1 MIDLM
6 IALKNY
12 GTYAILS
19 DCFLN
24 GFAKRTKDS
33 DRSKYIPCLLKHE
46 LVEIVPADDSMMR
59 FVRFE
64 NEQSKQNY
72 IEQRYFLKITE
83 KGKFAYHFFTMY
95 WNSLTNERKRAE
107 EALAVERK
115 RIATALL
122 KNIGLDLAD
131 MIDSND
137 DQ

>member
-1 MIDLM
+1 MLDLM

-12 GTYAILS
+12 CTYMILS

-24 GFAKRTKDS
+24 GYAKRTKES
-33 DRSKYIPCLLKHE
+33 EKAKYIPCLLKHE
-46 LVEIVPADDSMMR
+46 LVEIVPADHSMMR

-72 IEQRYFLKITE
+72 IDQRYFLKITE
-83 KGKFAYHFFTMY
+83 KGIFAYHLIDMY
-95 WNSLTNERKRAE
+95 LIRLQNEKKRAE
-107 EALAVERK
+107 EALLNERK

-131 MIDSND
+131 MIDSEE
-137 DQ
+137 

>member
-12 GTYAILS
+12 GTYTILA

-24 GFAKRTKDS
+24 GFAKRTKES
-33 DRSKYIPCLLKHE
+33 EKAKYIPCLLKHE

-59 FVRFE
+59 FVRFDS
-64 NEQSKQNY
+64 EQSKQNY
-72 IEQRYFLKITE
+72 IDQRYFLKITE
-83 KGKFAYHFFTMY
+83 KGKFVYHLVTMY
-95 WNSLTNERKRAE
+95 FTKLKNEQKKAQ
-107 EALAVERK
+107 EAILIERK

-137 DQ
+137 D

>member
-12 GTYAILS
+12 GTYTILS

-24 GFAKRTKDS
+24 GYAKRTKES
-33 DRSKYIPCLLKHE
+33 EKAKYIPCLLEHE
-46 LVEIVPADDSMMR
+46 LVEIVPADDSMMK
-59 FVRFE
+59 FVRFDS
-64 NEQSKQNY
+64 EQSKQNY
-72 IEQRYFLKITE
+72 IDQRYFLKITE

-107 EALAVERK
+107 EALAIEQK

-131 MIDSND
+131 MIDSEE
-137 DQ
+137 